1 MTSMALS
8 PSEARGRSGGHPFL
22 REEAAPR
29 REFDEGMREL
39 SKSVRRR
46 IQWERSP
53 LNDAIDQSA
62 RDLEDAF
69 AMPTYGILLES
80 ALGFIDDSPSRGSFA
95 SWPVVPHD
103 VVEPDSNVLTSLV
116 AWTLTRYA
124 PGQSPP
130 PPR

>member
-1 MTSMALS
+1 MSRRRLPRPHGLHEVSEAMTSMALS
-8 PSEARGRSGGHPFL
+8 PSEARGRSGGHPLL

-62 RDLEDAF
+62 RDLEDA
-69 AMPTYGILLES
+69 L
-80 ALGFIDDSPSRGSFA
+80 ALKAGHRSVA
-95 SWPVVPHD
+95 SD
-103 VVEPDSNVLTSLV
+103 
-116 AWTLTRYA
+116 AGR
-124 PGQSPP
+124 
-130 PPR
+130 R